1 MKTRHPFTASE
12 DVDTRSKRFTNP
24 LEYSG
29 GLDIGYRS
37 RTYTICL
44 LLICI
49 MGVLSC
55 SNNNNNEKILYGHI
69 VVIRDNRE
77 DILESDNQGD
87 KLRCSITYVIS
98 NPNHTTTE
106 LPFNR
111 MYDSDSVPHFNIQ
124 NKLNG
129 INVVP
134 RASCSNAYKELK
146 KGDSL
151 VVSLLLSPSLLKT
164 IGIKKL
170 DDLDAFYNENI
181 TIVYVPD
188 KFNKSSN
195 QCDSVIQIRNLF
207 LKTFHTFKIPI
218 KGNANN
224 NSDKEDYIEYDYT
237 F

>member
-1 MKTRHPFTASE
+1 M
-12 DVDTRSKRFTNP
+12 N
-24 LEYSG
+24 
-29 GLDIGYRS
+29 IGYRS
-37 RTYTICL
+37 CTYTICL
-44 LLICI
+44 LLVCI
-49 MGVLSC
+49 MGVVSC
-55 SNNNNNEKILYGHI
+55 TNNYVPHNNNNEKLLLGHI
-69 VVIRDNRE
+69 VVVRDNRE
-77 DILESDNQGD
+77 DILESDNIED

-98 NPNHTTTE
+98 NPNNTTTE

-124 NKLNG
+124 NKSNG

-134 RASCSNAYKELK
+134 RASCSNPNKKLK

-151 VVSLLLSPSLLKT
+151 VVSLLLSPSSLKT

-188 KFNKSSN
+188 TFNKSSN
-195 QCDSVIQIRNLF
+195 QCDRVIHVKNQF
-207 LKTFHTFKIPI
+207 FKTFHTFNIPI
-218 KGNANN
+218 GD
-224 NSDKEDYIEYDYT
+224 NSDNNRDKEYDIEYDYT